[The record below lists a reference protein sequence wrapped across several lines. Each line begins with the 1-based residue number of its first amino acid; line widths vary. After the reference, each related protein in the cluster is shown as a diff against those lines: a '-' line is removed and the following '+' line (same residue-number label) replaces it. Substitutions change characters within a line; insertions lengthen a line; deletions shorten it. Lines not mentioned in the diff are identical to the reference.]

1 MFFLYKNKYFI
12 IQIQKFRSREFQMLF
27 YCHFLYYLLN
37 LESRWDE
44 DDINDGIVSKA
55 GGCEDVEDGDDEED
69 CALTKA
75 AESFGCLAVPG
86 LFSLKRTFSEDSDS
100 GAEIFRCSFNSF
112 ESFVSSGTFVFGCL
126 FEAIGPDAADNAFFS
141 LSFLGC
147 GRKNK
152 H

>member
-1 MFFLYKNKYFI
+1 M
-12 IQIQKFRSREFQMLF
+12 
-27 YCHFLYYLLN
+27 
-37 LESRWDE
+37 
-44 DDINDGIVSKA
+44 
-55 GGCEDVEDGDDEED
+55 
-69 CALTKA
+69 TKA

-147 GRKNK
+147 ERKSK
-152 H
+152 HLQYRKYLYFCVLHILHPFSCLIIFSCHIIFFKLVFENFNNLRCLYGQRRDFAFHLTHAFF